1 MTSSKKF
8 SYLDCAIL
16 LLIVISVAFYDI
28 KIIFIISQILS
39 ILFTIPILLKGA
51 TYNKGAIIQFALW
64 AITFITYSLLSVFWA
79 SDENQTAISTV
90 LSTIQVV
97 LISISLIV
105 YCDGKKR
112 RTEKVLNYFIIAA
125 AILVFR
131 FLITVPISF
140 WGDGER
146 FSKENIFGSNI
157 PAMTLAYASV
167 ILFWKYI
174 HNRKVD
180 IKQRKN
186 IFNIILIIIFMS
198 VTLLMGTKKSI
209 LIFLVG
215 SIIVMLTNS
224 KSPVKSLKILA
235 CSAILIVVGYTI
247 IKNVP
252 ILYNSIGYRI
262 DDFILEMSGDNADNI
277 RSTAMRKK
285 FIEEAFQIYSE
296 YPVLGVGQDGFRYRN
311 IYEKTYSHCNY
322 AELMANLGSIG
333 IVVFYS
339 IYVIIFMDAQKS
351 KTRDLVFAIIFSMLL
366 ADIATVSYSM
376 ELNYVLLGIVFGTFN
391 DNTLKKEN
399 YEKVEAN

>member
-28 KIIFIISQILS
+28 KIIFIISQILA

-180 IKQRKN
+180 IKTDALAK
-186 IFNIILIIIFMS
+186 S
-198 VTLLMGTKKSI
+198 SLL
-209 LIFLVG
+209 
-215 SIIVMLTNS
+215 
-224 KSPVKSLKILA
+224 
-235 CSAILIVVGYTI
+235 
-247 IKNVP
+247 
-252 ILYNSIGYRI
+252 
-262 DDFILEMSGDNADNI
+262 
-277 RSTAMRKK
+277 
-285 FIEEAFQIYSE
+285 
-296 YPVLGVGQDGFRYRN
+296 
-311 IYEKTYSHCNY
+311 
-322 AELMANLGSIG
+322 
-333 IVVFYS
+333 
-339 IYVIIFMDAQKS
+339 
-351 KTRDLVFAIIFSMLL
+351 
-366 ADIATVSYSM
+366 
-376 ELNYVLLGIVFGTFN
+376 
-391 DNTLKKEN
+391 
-399 YEKVEAN
+399 